1 MKSLEDLLAELDE
14 EDRDRIRR
22 RAERLIE
29 AEKSRRAVFKKARS
43 AVMAKKLAER
53 PFRKQ

>member
-1 MKSLEDLLAELDE
+1 VKSLEDLLAELDE